1 MKKIIV
7 RKFLLLI
14 IYTVINIYF
23 MIFNWKVFTV
33 SLNVNLGFG
42 SVQLPPFI
50 ILFLLGFVVIGILS
64 WSNYVQNLQKII
76 YELEHGVELGKIRD
90 KMVRNRL
97 QEQLT
102 DEKNLEVLKK
112 KLGITDLQQQQETMV
127 KMISELRTASKD
139 MNEQA
144 NT

>member
-127 KMISELRTASKD
+127 KMISELRTAS
-139 MNEQA
+139 NEMDERA

>member
-1 MKKIIV
+1 
-7 RKFLLLI
+7 
-14 IYTVINIYF
+14 

>member
-1 MKKIIV
+1 MTKIIV

-14 IYTVINIYF
+14 IYTAINIYI

>member
-23 MIFNWKVFTV
+23 MIFNWKVFTI

-127 KMISELRTASKD
+127 KMISELRTAS
-139 MNEQA
+139 NEMDERA